1 MKVRDSVLRGR
12 FDESTDSKGMLVRF
26 NKSGTEMSGSI
37 QNCASTENHSP
48 ILKIPVTTGLSFLPL
63 ALAKALM
70 VNSVPFTI
78 IGA

>member
-37 QNCASTENHSP
+37 QNCASMAGISP
-48 ILKIPVTTGLSFLPL
+48 LS
-63 ALAKALM
+63 
-70 VNSVPFTI
+70 
-78 IGA
+78 